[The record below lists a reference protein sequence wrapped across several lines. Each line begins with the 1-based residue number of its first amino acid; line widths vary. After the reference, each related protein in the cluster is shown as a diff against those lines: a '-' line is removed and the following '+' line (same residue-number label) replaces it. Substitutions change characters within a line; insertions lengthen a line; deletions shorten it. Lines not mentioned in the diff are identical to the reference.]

1 MCVVLVNETS
11 DESWA
16 GRQGHVDISV
26 AFRIPGL
33 KGCMPAVGP
42 GWTSFIL
49 STLRPWFRHGI
60 SQALYCR
67 VKWNA
72 WFRRRACVAKLGST
86 HTLIHTFSVWKYTCC
101 PCRRCSAFATFPL
114 RYDSVNLPLNLSNT
128 DKLNLNHA
136 GRPLLTSLRLIRTA
150 RKTGIRKLHY
160 TLIIFN
166 LNSWNGGQTFGQSR
180 PIHFTQKVGH
190 GDLRLETGLNLAS
203 LVSRIYLLWAQN
215 MSTMAGLG
223 VLESEAPAQVP
234 SMPAWWQWKRKP
246 FLCDKRPPM
255 IGSRDPDFADA
266 GVWPPKCG
274 GNHRS
279 ALGMASQLVVCHPCQ
294 FESWVEAFFVIDF
307 LQVLC
312 FWFGWCL

>member
-1 MCVVLVNETS
+1 M
-11 DESWA
+11 
-16 GRQGHVDISV
+16 
-26 AFRIPGL
+26 
-33 KGCMPAVGP
+33 
-42 GWTSFIL
+42 
-49 STLRPWFRHGI
+49 
-60 SQALYCR
+60 
-67 VKWNA
+67 
-72 WFRRRACVAKLGST
+72 
-86 HTLIHTFSVWKYTCC
+86 
-101 PCRRCSAFATFPL
+101 
-114 RYDSVNLPLNLSNT
+114 
-128 DKLNLNHA
+128 
-136 GRPLLTSLRLIRTA
+136 LTSLRLIRTA

-180 PIHFTQKVGH
+180 PNHFTQKVGH
-190 GDLRLETGLNLAS
+190 GDLRLETRLNLAS

-246 FLCDKRPPM
+246 FLCDKRQPM
-255 IGSRDPDFADA
+255 IGSRDPDFAAA

-312 FWFGWCL
+312 FRFGWCFIVFFKAQRLSELQLRMLYHPSASIPNEGDWGIYNSISVYLSKTASPCVAWMCFQVFSECMDGLRSFASANPWSKEKCAVKVLGVLQ